1 MNAVPRSVL
10 PQQHLSRRPAANSR
24 EMRSRVAFSPTVTS
38 MPSRTAGQKIERLNT
53 DARLRKPN
61 PWDPTTSRL
70 AKGAATLAGNSGTL
84 PVSVA
89 PSSMRKGQKLSTAG
103 RSERTATLPLSPR
116 PEPIWLSS
124 LLFLQRS
131 SDLITFL
138 LIAATLTIYSW
149 TVYTQQQWTRE
160 YRKLETLQRQERQM
174 TTANA
179 AIKDQLAQQAESTA
193 TGLVTPTPANTIFLP
208 PAPQRSSH
216 TAPTKTADSQPAATT
231 PLGY

>member
-1 MNAVPRSVL
+1 MNALSRSVL
-10 PQQHLSRRPAANSR
+10 PQRRRSRRPAANAR
-24 EMRSRVAFSPTVTS
+24 EMRSRVAFSSTVTS
-38 MPSRTAGQKIERLNT
+38 MPSRTTGQKTE
-53 DARLRKPN
+53 APLRAPN

-70 AKGAATLAGNSGTL
+70 AKGAATVGNLGTL
-84 PVSVA
+84 HSQA
-89 PSSMRKGQKLSTAG
+89 QNSRRKGQKLSSVG
-103 RSERTATLPLSPR
+103 QSEATATLPLSLR
-116 PEPIWLSS
+116 PEPSWLSL

-131 SDLITFL
+131 SDIITFL

-160 YRKLETLQRQERQM
+160 YRKLQTLQRQERQM

-179 AIKDQLAQQAESTA
+179 TLKDQLAQQAENVA

-216 TAPTKTADSQPAATT
+216 TTPTKVPDSQSSART

>member
-70 AKGAATLAGNSGTL
+70 DKGAATLTGNSGTL

-89 PSSMRKGQKLSTAG
+89 QSSMRKGQRLSTAG
-103 RSERTATLPLSPR
+103 RSERTAMLPLSPR

-124 LLFLQRS
+124 LLFLQLRVW
-131 SDLITFL
+131 L
-138 LIAATLTIYSW
+138 LQPQPTQYFCHQHPSAHPILHPLRRLTHNLRQGLHW
-149 TVYTQQQWTRE
+149 DTKV
-160 YRKLETLQRQERQM
+160 LEL
-174 TTANA
+174 
-179 AIKDQLAQQAESTA
+179 
-193 TGLVTPTPANTIFLP
+193 
-208 PAPQRSSH
+208 
-216 TAPTKTADSQPAATT
+216 
-231 PLGY
+231 